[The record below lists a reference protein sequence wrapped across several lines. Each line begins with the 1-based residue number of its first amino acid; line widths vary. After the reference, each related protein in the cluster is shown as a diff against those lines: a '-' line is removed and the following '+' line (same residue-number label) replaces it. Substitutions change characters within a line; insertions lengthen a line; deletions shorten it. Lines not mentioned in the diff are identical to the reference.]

1 MRAVQA
7 FPMKSI
13 KFAMKHLY
21 FLSFSL
27 SLALVWSSC
36 VDLEFDAPVAEGE
49 EVMLTPNAT
58 IADLRALHTIGQ
70 FEEVTQDW
78 IIEAVVIADDRT
90 GNFYRTLVVQDETG
104 GIDLRINAT
113 ELYNDY
119 PVGRKVYIK
128 PKGLWLGD
136 YNGQYQL
143 GGGTTIDSDGDEVL
157 AFIEP
162 VLLDDYIVKGPR
174 NQPIAPRK
182 RKIAE
187 LSTADLSTLV
197 QLDSVQFVDSDAGQP
212 YADAANRIS
221 INRQLEDCQGNAII
235 LRTSGYAD
243 FASGLTPQGNGT
255 ITAVFSI
262 FRDNLQLYLRDLDD
276 VAFSGERCETGSGS
290 GNQISIQQI
299 RNLFNSGTTVAPD
312 GRYIRGVVI
321 SDRSHGNIHPQN
333 LVLQEGDF
341 GIVVRFTEAHPFAL
355 GEALEVDV
363 SGLQLNEFNGL
374 LQLNNVFLDRATSKG
389 PTTLP
394 VPRVTTVADI
404 LANAETWES
413 TLVKVENATLSG
425 GAIFSGNR
433 TLSDAT
439 GSIILYTRSAAS
451 FANEPL
457 PTGTVHVTGILAQFN
472 DYEIT
477 IRSLDDIEN

>member
-1 MRAVQA
+1 MPIKLV
-7 FPMKSI
+7 MKYLS
-13 KFAMKHLY
+13 
-21 FLSFSL
+21 FLSFGL
-27 SLALVWSSC
+27 SLVFVWSSC
-36 VDLEFDAPVAEGE
+36 VDLAFDAPPAEGE
-49 EVMLTPNAT
+49 DVMLTPNAT
-58 IADLRALHTIGQ
+58 IAELRALHTIGQ

-113 ELYNDY
+113 DLYNDY
-119 PVGRKVYIK
+119 PIGRKVYLR

-162 VLLDDYIVKGPR
+162 VLLDDYLVKGPR
-174 NQPIAPRK
+174 NQPITPRK
-182 RKIAE
+182 RKITE
-187 LSTADLSTLV
+187 LSAADLSTLV
-197 QLDSVQFVDSDAGQP
+197 QLDSVQFVETDAGQP
-212 YADAANRIS
+212 YADAANRIA
-221 INRQLEDCQGNAII
+221 INRLVEDCDGNAIV

-243 FASGLTPQGNGT
+243 FASELTPQGNGSL
-255 ITAVFSI
+255 TAVFSI
-262 FRDNLQLYLRDLDD
+262 FRDDLQLYIRDLDD
-276 VAFSGERCETGSGS
+276 VALSAARCETGSGS
-290 GNQISIQQI
+290 GSQISIQQI
-299 RNLFNSGTTVAPD
+299 RNLFSNGTTVAPD
-312 GRYIRGVVI
+312 GKYVRGIVI
-321 SDRSHGNIHPQN
+321 SDRTHGNIHPQN
-333 LVLQEGDF
+333 LVLQDGDF

-355 GEALEVDV
+355 GETLEVDV

-389 PTTLP
+389 LGTLP
-394 VPRVTTVADI
+394 APRVATVADI
-404 LANAETWES
+404 LANAENWES

-439 GSIILYTRSAAS
+439 GSIILYTRSAAT

-477 IRSLDDIEN
+477 IRNLDDVEN